1 MPVYN
6 TAAYLKRC
14 IDSIVDQNSGY
25 RIQCIIIND
34 GSSDDSEKILSN
46 YKDCDGVTII
56 IKVLVEQETL
66 AWIG

>member
-66 AWIG
+66 DWIG